1 MNSPNKIHMY
11 SSYTALH
18 NKNRTIPLPTS
29 NSFKFMATRSPNSG
43 RRRHPMASDQQEEV
57 DAVENPTELFRSINS
72 GDWDGAL
79 LTVYRSPAEASVW
92 VSRWSKRNNKIAWKY
107 LPLHL
112 VCLHQKPPWPLLQA
126 LLQANTQAASTPTQH
141 DGNLPIHYICES
153 GCDDVNILGA
163 LIATFPECMLAMNR
177 NNKTPMM
184 ICHPRTRNVLKKVL
198 KQILP
203 HQLAKVSMKTR
214 DNDKNSKT
222 DQRSVEFSFRDVVSA
237 QHHEQRQLPDD
248 TYKDYTR
255 PPAPAPEQRSMGN
268 FTYSL
273 SIDDSE
279 TSSSPSPAL
288 SRYFNSMRTTGEM
301 KQNPDNEDNHQ
312 NFSFTNESSDMKD
325 MKLCDRI
332 LAKAES
338 ESVELRAQIQQLQRE
353 KSKLEEELKL
363 KESSMEENL
372 STLRKALMEHGT
384 TLFHQKEESTNP
396 NLDCITETVLTL
408 LSQVELR
415 NESFREQINSLQTQL
430 SETEVK
436 QKSALANN
444 LVLQQEKHSVTEDRD
459 NLEEVVTALEDEKE
473 SLKKEFSHEKERT
486 SSLRVINQSLQEQI
500 DSAIGELPGN
510 ERNLRAQ
517 LRYLN
522 AELLKMKDDQT
533 NSIESKRYQ
542 RQITSLL
549 EEQKLMHEK
558 NKTLKETIRE
568 NNEQYSK
575 KLMDLEKRF
584 ESIEQSNEILRQK
597 TKADTIGEENR
608 E

>member
-1 MNSPNKIHMY
+1 
-11 SSYTALH
+11 
-18 NKNRTIPLPTS
+18 
-29 NSFKFMATRSPNSG
+29 
-43 RRRHPMASDQQEEV
+43 
-57 DAVENPTELFRSINS
+57 
-72 GDWDGAL
+72 
-79 LTVYRSPAEASVW
+79 
-92 VSRWSKRNNKIAWKY
+92 
-107 LPLHL
+107 
-112 VCLHQKPPWPLLQA
+112 
-126 LLQANTQAASTPTQH
+126 
-141 DGNLPIHYICES
+141 
-153 GCDDVNILGA
+153 
-163 LIATFPECMLAMNR
+163 
-177 NNKTPMM
+177 
-184 ICHPRTRNVLKKVL
+184 
-198 KQILP
+198 
-203 HQLAKVSMKTR
+203 
-214 DNDKNSKT
+214 
-222 DQRSVEFSFRDVVSA
+222 
-237 QHHEQRQLPDD
+237 
-248 TYKDYTR
+248 
-255 PPAPAPEQRSMGN
+255 
-268 FTYSL
+268 
-273 SIDDSE
+273 
-279 TSSSPSPAL
+279 
-288 SRYFNSMRTTGEM
+288 
-301 KQNPDNEDNHQ
+301 
-312 NFSFTNESSDMKD
+312 MKD

-575 KLMDLEKRF
+575 KIMDLEKRF